1 MGLGRQGERERARGR
16 ERAWA
21 GRSTSSFTCAGHHHG
36 ARGKDPHLHPPICT
50 HKSSHTHS
58 LALAHLPI
66 AIAVSVAPDRGV
78 SYRWCYCRCCCNQLQ
93 DGVQQ
98 VVLGGGP
105 PNPPRRRRRHSTR
118 RRRKTSAHRQPTQF
132 PPPRVATSVVE
143 NFVLVNVL

>member
-66 AIAVSVAPDRGV
+66 AIAVSVAPDRGFPTV
-78 SYRWCYCRCCCNQLQ
+78 
-93 DGVQQ
+93 GVI
-98 VVLGGGP
+98 VAV
-105 PNPPRRRRRHSTR
+105 
-118 RRRKTSAHRQPTQF
+118 
-132 PPPRVATSVVE
+132 VATICKMESNKSYWEGGHQTLPVDDDGTQLDDDGKPLRIGNQHNSLPPVS
-143 NFVLVNVL
+143 LLLSWRISCW